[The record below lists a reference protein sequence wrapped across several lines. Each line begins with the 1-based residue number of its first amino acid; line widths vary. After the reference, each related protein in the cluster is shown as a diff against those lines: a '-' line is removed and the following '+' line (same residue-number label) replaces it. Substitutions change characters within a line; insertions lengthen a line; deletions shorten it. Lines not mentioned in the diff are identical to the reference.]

1 MKFKINGK
9 TLSIPAVIVLVI
21 ALLVSWYL
29 QKQNEP
35 VYSQSVQDVPAFS
48 GEPFVVINDNIPE
61 FSEED
66 LVEESYEYYSPLDSL
81 ERCGY
86 AMACIGRDI
95 MPTEDRE
102 SISSV
107 KPSGWVQNQYDFVD
121 GKSLYNRCHLIG
133 FQLTGENAN
142 ERNLITGTRYCN
154 VEGMLPFENMIADY
168 VKETGNHV
176 LYRVTPV
183 YDGDNLVARGVQMEA
198 RSVEDN
204 GAGVCFHVYVYN
216 NQPGVIIDYATGDN
230 RAEDAVGTEPVA
242 DEATDGNTYILNTN
256 SQKFHAEDCAQAQSI
271 KENNR
276 ETFTGDR
283 EDLINQ
289 GYSPSGCCKP

>member
-9 TLSIPAVIVLVI
+9 TLTLPVVILLAI
-21 ALLVSWYL
+21 ILLVSWYFL
-29 QKQNEP
+29 RQSET
-35 VYSQSVQDVPAFS
+35 VEYSQSVQDVPAFS
-48 GEPFVVINDNIPE
+48 GEPYVVINNNEPE
-61 FSEED
+61 FSQED
-66 LVEESYEYYSPLDSL
+66 LVDTSYEYYSALDMQG
-81 ERCGY
+81 RCGY
-86 AMACIGRDI
+86 AMACIGQDL
-95 MPTEDRE
+95 MPTEARE

-183 YDGDNLVARGVQMEA
+183 YDGDDLVAKGVQMEA
-198 RSVEDN
+198 RSVEDD
-204 GAGVCFHVYVYN
+204 GAGICFHVYVYN
-216 NQPGVIIDYATGDN
+216 SQPGVIIDYATGEN
-230 RAEDAVGTEPVA
+230 RAEGTSA
-242 DEATDGNTYILNTN
+242 EATEGAGTDTYILNTG
-256 SQKFHAEDCAQAQSI
+256 SKKFHTEDCSQGQSI
-271 KENNR
+271 KEDNK
-276 ETFTGDR
+276 EMFTGER
-283 EDLINQ
+283 QALIEQ
-289 GYSPSGCCKP
+289 GYEPGGCCKP

>member
-1 MKFKINGK
+1 MKSKFRGK
-9 TLSIPAVIVLVI
+9 KLTLPAVILLAIIVL
-21 ALLVSWYL
+21 LSWYL
-29 QKQNEP
+29 QKQNQP

-48 GEPFVVINDNIPE
+48 GEPFVVINQNEPE
-61 FSEED
+61 FAAED
-66 LVEESYEYYSPLDSL
+66 LVTESYEYYSSLDVL
-81 ERCGY
+81 GRCGY
-86 AMACIGRDI
+86 AMACVGQNL

-107 KPSGWVQNQYDFVD
+107 KPSGWVQNRYEFVD
-121 GKSLYNRCHLIG
+121 GESLYNRCHLIG

-154 VEGMLPFENMIADY
+154 VDGMLPFENMIADY

-198 RSVEDN
+198 RSVEDD

-216 NQPGVIIDYATGDN
+216 NQPGVTIDYATGEN
-230 RAEDAVGTEPVA
+230 WE
-242 DEATDGNTYILNTN
+242 TDGAEPAGTDAEKTGETYILNTN
-256 SQKFHAEDCAQAQSI
+256 SQKFHAQSCVQAESI
-271 KENNR
+271 KDSNKELFEGSR
-276 ETFTGDR
+276 ET
-283 EDLINQ
+283 LIEQ
-289 GYSPSGCCKP
+289 GYVPSGCCKP